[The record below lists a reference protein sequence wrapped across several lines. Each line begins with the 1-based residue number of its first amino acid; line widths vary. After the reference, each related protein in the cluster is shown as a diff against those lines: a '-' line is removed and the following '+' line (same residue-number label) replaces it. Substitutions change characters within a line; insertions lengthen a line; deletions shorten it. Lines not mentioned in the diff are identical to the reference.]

1 LCLRRHRVCVALS
14 FFRFLSQLDFLPSQ
28 IKLET
33 ALGKFNL
40 EIAVLQEEKS
50 ALQHALNE
58 VREESV
64 RKQTMYT
71 SVSASIEKALAQ
83 TDEASKRLVQAEER
97 RAVSAEREALEA
109 VKMVN
114 ELSRGC

>member
-1 LCLRRHRVCVALS
+1 VCVALS

-71 SVSASIEKALAQ
+71 SVSASVEKALAQ